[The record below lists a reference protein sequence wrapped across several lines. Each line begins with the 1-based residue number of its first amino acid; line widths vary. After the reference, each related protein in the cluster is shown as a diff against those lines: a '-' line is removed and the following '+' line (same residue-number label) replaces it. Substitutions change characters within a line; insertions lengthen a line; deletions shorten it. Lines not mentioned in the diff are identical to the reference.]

1 MCIDRRMSRAPLS
14 LEICHLRCVFAG
26 ALEGSATLRS
36 GGRLG
41 ATRRSGARHLSSV
54 LAQL

>member
-26 ALEGSATLRS
+26 ALEGSAALRS

>member
-14 LEICHLRCVFAG
+14 LEIRHLRFVFAG
-26 ALEGSATLRS
+26 ALEGSAASRS
-36 GGRLG
+36 VGRFS
-41 ATRRSGARHLSSV
+41 ATRRSGARHQSSV